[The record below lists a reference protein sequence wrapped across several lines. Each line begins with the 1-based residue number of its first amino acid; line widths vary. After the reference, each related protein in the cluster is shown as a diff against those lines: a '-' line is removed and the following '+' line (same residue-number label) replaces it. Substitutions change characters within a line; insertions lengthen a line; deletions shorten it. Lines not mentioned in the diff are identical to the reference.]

1 MKCPAKGRAAETQKV
16 QDTIMAFS
24 VNTNAGAFAALRNLD
39 VSNALLD
46 RTQSRINTGLKVAS
60 AKDNAAAFAISQSL
74 KADVAGFKAVRSSLD
89 RAISENDV
97 ALAAAQAISD
107 SLIEM
112 REKAVAAADS
122 GLDASSRTA
131 LNKDFV
137 ALKEQITSI
146 VQNAEFNGRNLLTGD
161 SSTAITDATGTTTIS
176 TTTTQLTL
184 SSLSLDTS
192 DLVSIPGGSVTGT
205 VVALAGVTISA
216 GTDAEFRAALVNLQN
231 DNGGNFGGETIDPST
246 GVTTDN
252 TTMGFASNEFQ
263 QGVAAALG
271 IAESEI
277 NGTTVDGY
285 AFAPNV
291 DAGSDLH
298 LVRNGASSYLTVGD
312 PTAAVGDATSP
323 AAAQTTVTSLDAA
336 IDTVNDV
343 LSALGATGNRL
354 DIQRTFAGG
363 LSDTLEVGIGNL
375 IDADLSREAA
385 NLQAFQTKQ
394 QLGLQALGI
403 ANQAPQS
410 VLSLF
415 R

>member
-1 MKCPAKGRAAETQKV
+1 
-16 QDTIMAFS
+16 MAFS

-39 VSNALLD
+39 VTNALVD

-60 AKDNAAAFAISQSL
+60 AKDDAASFAISQSL

-112 REKAVAAADS
+112 REKAVAAKDS
-122 GLDASSRTA
+122 GLDAASRTA
-131 LNKDFV
+131 LNKDFL

-161 SSTAITDATGTTTIS
+161 ASTAITDATGSTTIS
-176 TTTTQLTL
+176 TTATQLTL

-192 DLVSIPGGSVTGT
+192 DLVTIPGGSVTGT

-231 DNGGNFGGETIDPST
+231 DNGGNLGGETIDAST
-246 GVTTDN
+246 GVTSDVVTS
-252 TTMGFASNEFQ
+252 GFASNEFQ

-271 IAESEI
+271 ITTAEI
-277 NGTTVDGY
+277 NGTTVDGF

-291 DAGSDLH
+291 DAGSQLH

-312 PTAAVGDATSP
+312 PTAGIGDASSP
-323 AAAQTTVTSLDAA
+323 AAAATTVTNLDAA

-343 LSALGATGNRL
+343 LSSLGATGNRL
-354 DIQRTFAGG
+354 DIQRTFASG
-363 LSDTLEVGIGNL
+363 LSDTLEVGIGN
-375 IDADLSREAA
+375 IVDADLSREAA